1 VRELSLRK
9 SPDADVNDIV
19 PFQHAYKTMWC
30 SFPRRWEYA
39 PGDHCI
45 THGNKASL
53 QFLNAHHRS
62 WLFVYEKLDTPTTE
76 RVTFTGEDMEEFAAK
91 HADMKIGD
99 RIKVKDVF
107 PHRKSAGMANLEEG
121 ILKHWSAGRIV
132 LAGDAAHKFTP
143 NAGLGFNNALQD
155 VVVLVNE
162 LNSLLESSD
171 KEVVPSETDLGAL
184 FYRYQDARR
193 EGVLD
198 DYNFSA
204 RNTRLC
210 AWPNTAYWLVDQY
223 VIPAIP
229 NFNKLFLKF
238 KGSPTISNAPCL
250 DFIEGEEPFEGK
262 VPWVHRVKKP
272 EN

>member
-1 VRELSLRK
+1 
-9 SPDADVNDIV
+9 
-19 PFQHAYKTMWC
+19 
-30 SFPRRWEYA
+30 
-39 PGDHCI
+39 
-45 THGNKASL
+45 
-53 QFLNAHHRS
+53 
-62 WLFVYEKLDTPTTE
+62 VYEKLETPTTE
-76 RVTFTGEDMEEFAAK
+76 RVTFTEEDMEKFAAK

-99 RIKVKDVF
+99 RLTVKDVF
-107 PHRKSAGMANLEEG
+107 PHRTSAGMANLEEG

-155 VVVLVNE
+155 IVVLVNE
-162 LNSLLESSD
+162 LNRLLESNE
-171 KEVVPSETDLGAL
+171 KEAVPSAKDLGAL
-184 FYRYQDARR
+184 FYRYQDARK
-193 EGVLD
+193 EGVMD
-198 DYNFSA
+198 DYQFSA

-210 AWPNTAYWLVDQY
+210 AWPNTLYWLVDQY

-229 NFNKLFLKF
+229 NFNKLYLKF
-238 KGSPTISNAPCL
+238 KGSPTISKAPCL